1 MNSNLKRK
9 TFEIVIV
16 CTLWMSLMS
25 LLITYIFER
34 SVNDDSISMFPL
46 QYHTKCR
53 EIHTSFP
60 PSISEVM
67 EVRKGFVT
75 ESWFIGLISALVL
88 LLLVLLIL
96 CFIKRSKGGK
106 YSGKRSTH
114 IILIYCHVTVLTN
127 VQISLNCI
135 LTVKEKEEGQIDS
148 EARPINNE
156 GFGEYRFGE
165 VC

>member
-1 MNSNLKRK
+1 
-9 TFEIVIV
+9 
-16 CTLWMSLMS
+16 
-25 LLITYIFER
+25 
-34 SVNDDSISMFPL
+34 MFPL
-46 QYHTKCR
+46 HYHTKCG

-106 YSGKRSTH
+106 YSGKSTH

-135 LTVKEKEEGQIDS
+135 LLTVKEKEEGQIDS
-148 EARPINNE
+148 EARPMNNE
-156 GFGEYRFGE
+156 GFGEYRCGE